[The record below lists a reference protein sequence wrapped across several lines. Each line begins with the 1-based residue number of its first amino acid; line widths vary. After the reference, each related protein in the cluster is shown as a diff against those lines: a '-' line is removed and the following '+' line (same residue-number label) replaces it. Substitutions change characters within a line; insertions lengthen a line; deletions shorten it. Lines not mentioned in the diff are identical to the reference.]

1 MTSVFEVNGKD
12 CAAGLYQHVKSAV
25 MQIVVLLD
33 VEFLPP
39 EELPRIF
46 SVQTEYQSTL
56 VFLYNNAVIVLPAF
70 EVTERG
76 AEGQDLAV
84 KLARGKSPCGVQQCM
99 FVLWWE
105 GTQ

>member
-1 MTSVFEVNGKD
+1 M
-12 CAAGLYQHVKSAV
+12 LHL

-70 EVTERG
+70 ETTAGG

-84 KLARGKSPCGVQQCM
+84 KLAKGMQH
-99 FVLWWE
+99 
-105 GTQ
+105 

>member
-1 MTSVFEVNGKD
+1 MF
-12 CAAGLYQHVKSAV
+12 AV
-25 MQIVVLLD
+25 VQIVVLLD

-70 EVTERG
+70 ETTAG
-76 AEGQDLAV
+76 GTEGQDLAV
-84 KLARGKSPCGVQQCM
+84 KLAKGAHLAVRSEKFNCLICCVK
-99 FVLWWE
+99 
-105 GTQ
+105 